1 MNSLASQI
9 TSIVGAPYLIESP
22 AEYPAYAVQGRVP
35 ALVVAPG
42 SAEELGQV
50 VATAHAAGVAVIPR
64 GGGTMQ
70 AWGRPPVADFI
81 IVQTT
86 RLSRVRI
93 YEPDD
98 LTISVEAGMTM
109 QSLDSLLAANGQVL
123 PIDVPLPARSTVGG
137 ALATAMDGPRRL
149 GYGPARDLLIGV
161 QVVEASG
168 RASKAGGMV
177 VKNVSGFDMM
187 KLYTGS
193 LGSLAIIVSANFK
206 LLPRPRAAA
215 TIACAFATPAAAFA
229 LAGAIHES
237 QLVPVAVEYLAK
249 DEGGRMKDE
258 TSMGAL
264 SSLIPH
270 PSSFI
275 LCVRAEGLPAAV
287 ERHVRDVPAMAER
300 AGATSVGV
308 LRDEAHVATWAAIND
323 FPQSFNITDD
333 DLLLRL
339 SCLPADLERAL
350 ANATD
355 MAARHGLDLAVF
367 ARALSGIAY
376 LRTLGGDT
384 GALREFHAD
393 LLDSWPQLAM
403 LAGPPAIK
411 AEAPIWG
418 TDIPNL
424 ALMRR
429 IKQEFDPD
437 NRLNPGRYII

>member
-9 TSIVGAPYLIESP
+9 TSIVGAPYLIDDP
-22 AEYPAYAVQGRVP
+22 TGYPAYAVQGRVP

-42 SAEELGQV
+42 SAEELAWV
-50 VATAHAAGVAVIPR
+50 VSAAHAADMPVIPR

-70 AWGRPPVADFI
+70 AWGRPPARDFI

-86 RLSRVRI
+86 RINRVRI

-98 LTISVEAGMTM
+98 LTISVDAGMTM
-109 QSLDSLLAANGQVL
+109 QALDALLAANGQML
-123 PIDVPLPARSTVGG
+123 PLDVPLPARSTVGG
-137 ALATAMDGPRRL
+137 VLATAMDGPRRL
-149 GYGPARDLLIGV
+149 GYGSARDLLIGV
-161 QVVEASG
+161 QVVEATG
-168 RASKAGGMV
+168 RISKAGGMV

-215 TIACAFATPAAAFA
+215 TIACAFSSQAAAYA
-229 LAGAIHES
+229 LADAIHAS
-237 QLVPVAVEYLAK
+237 QLAPVAVEYLQK
-249 DEGGRMKDE
+249 DEGGGMKDE
-258 TSMGAL
+258 APMDTV

-270 PSSFI
+270 PSAFM

-287 ERHVRDVPAMAER
+287 ERHVRDVAAMAER
-300 AGATSVGV
+300 ADSSGVTV
-308 LRDEAHVATWAAIND
+308 LRDEAHTAAWAAIND
-323 FPQSFNITDD
+323 LPQTFSLAEGE
-333 DLLLRL
+333 LLLRL
-339 SCLPADLERAL
+339 SCLPGDLARAL
-350 ANATD
+350 ADASALAT
-355 MAARHGLDLAVF
+355 RHGMALTVA

-376 LRTLGGDT
+376 LRARGDDE
-384 GALREFHAD
+384 AARSQFHTN
-393 LLDSWPQLAM
+393 LLARWPQLAI
-403 LAGPPAIK
+403 LAGPPAIM

-418 TDIPNL
+418 ADIPNL

-437 NRLNPGRYII
+437 NRLNPERYVV